1 MTPSTHP
8 AGYPSPVTKLPVRPR
23 RLRAAVVGG
32 GRGLLT
38 TGLVLLTAVVLATL
52 AAPWL
57 APFDPLAQGVGPR
70 LAGPSYEHWLGTDRF
85 GRDTASRVL
94 HGGRNTLL
102 QTGATM
108 LAVIAIGAAVGVA
121 VGLAGPRLDDLGR
134 RVIDGVVAFP
144 AVVVILAFVGLRGPS
159 LAAVLG
165 GALLVWWAPFARL
178 TRSLVRSALAEPS
191 AVAARALGASSAHL
205 LRTEVRPRLVG
216 PLAVLTAVGAGQLIA
231 TVAGLS
237 FLGMGAQPPAA
248 EWGAMLADA
257 RGAALTNPHLVLGPG
272 LAVLLTVFALTC
284 LGEGLRDVL
293 DRATQV
299 VAP

>member
-1 MTPSTHP
+1 MTFT
-8 AGYPSPVTKLPVRPR
+8 GR
-23 RLRAAVVGG
+23 

-38 TGLVLLTAVVLATL
+38 AGTVLLSVVVLGTL

-57 APFDPLAQGVGPR
+57 APFDPVAQGVGPR
-70 LAGPSYEHWLGTDRF
+70 LSPPDGEHWLGTDRF

-108 LAVIAIGAAVGVA
+108 LAVIVVGAAVGTA
-121 VGLAGPRLDDLGR
+121 VGLAGSRLDDLGR
-134 RVIDGVVAFP
+134 RLIDGVVAFP
-144 AVVVILAFVGLRGPS
+144 AVIVILAFVGLRGPS

-191 AVAARALGASSAHL
+191 AVAARALGASRTHL
-205 LRTEVRPRLVG
+205 LRTEVAPRLIG
-216 PLAVLTAVGAGQLIA
+216 PLAVLTAVEAGQLIA

-248 EWGAMLADA
+248 EWGAMLAEA
-257 RGAALTNPHLVLGPG
+257 RGAALSNPHLVLGPG
-272 LAVLLTVFALTC
+272 LAVLVTVFALTC
-284 LGEGLRDVL
+284 VGEGLRDVL
-293 DRATQV
+293 DRSTQA
-299 VAP
+299 VAA

>member
-1 MTPSTHP
+1 MT
-8 AGYPSPVTKLPVRPR
+8 R
-23 RLRAAVVGG
+23 

-38 TGLVLLTAVVLATL
+38 AGVVVLAVVVLTTL

-57 APFDPLAQGVGPR
+57 APFDPVAQGVGPR
-70 LAGPSYEHWLGTDRF
+70 MAAPGGVHWLGTDRF

-94 HGGRNTLL
+94 HGGRTTLL

-108 LAVIAIGAAVGVA
+108 LAVIAVGAAVGIA
-121 VGLAGPRLDDLGR
+121 IGLAGSRLDDLGR
-134 RVIDGVVAFP
+134 RLVDGIVAFP
-144 AVVVILAFVGLRGPS
+144 AVIVILAFVGLRGPS

-191 AVAARALGASSAHL
+191 AVAARALGASRAHL
-205 LRTEVRPRLVG
+205 LRTEVWPRLIG
-216 PLAVLTAVGAGQLIA
+216 PLAVLTAVEAGQLIA

-248 EWGAMLADA
+248 EWGAMLAEV
-257 RGAALTNPHLVLGPG
+257 RGVALSSPHLVLGPG
-272 LAVLLTVFALTC
+272 VAVLVTVFALTC
-284 LGEGLRDVL
+284 VGEGLRDVL
-293 DRATQV
+293 DRATLA
-299 VAP
+299 VAR

>member
-1 MTPSTHP
+1 MRP
-8 AGYPSPVTKLPVRPR
+8 AGR
-23 RLRAAVVGG
+23 RLLAVGG
-32 GRGLLT
+32 
-38 TGLVLLTAVVLATL
+38 VLLAAVVLATL

-57 APFDPLAQGVGPR
+57 APFDPAAQGVGPR
-70 LAGPSYEHWLGTDRF
+70 TAPPDSAHWLGTDRF

-94 HGGRNTLL
+94 HGGQNTLL

-108 LAVIAIGAAVGVA
+108 LAVIAIGAVVGTA

-144 AVVVILAFVGLRGPS
+144 AVIVILAFVGLRGPS

-191 AVAARALGASSAHL
+191 AVTARALGAGRGHL
-205 LRTEVRPRLVG
+205 LRTEVAPRLAG
-216 PLAVLTAVGAGQLIA
+216 PLAVLTAVEAGQLIA

-248 EWGAMLADA
+248 EWGAMLAEA
-257 RGAALTNPHLVLGPG
+257 RGAALSSPHLVLGPG
-272 LAVLLTVFALTC
+272 LAVLVTVFALTC
-284 LGEGLRDVL
+284 VGEGLRDVL
-293 DRATQV
+293 DRSTQA
-299 VAP
+299 VAA

>member
-1 MTPSTHP
+1 
-8 AGYPSPVTKLPVRPR
+8 VTVTGLPVRPQ
-23 RLRAAVVGG
+23 RLRAAVAGR

-38 TGLVLLTAVVLATL
+38 VGVVLLAAVVLATL
-52 AAPWL
+52 AAPLL
-57 APFDPLAQGVGPR
+57 APFDPAAQGVGPR
-70 LAGPSYEHWLGTDRF
+70 LAPPGGEHWLGTDRF

-94 HGGRNTLL
+94 HGGQNTLL

-108 LAVIAIGAAVGVA
+108 LAVIAIGAAVGAA
-121 VGLAGPRLDDLGR
+121 VGLAGPWLDDMGR
-134 RVIDGVVAFP
+134 RFVDGVVAFP
-144 AVVVILAFVGLRGPS
+144 AVIVILAFVGLRGPS
-159 LAAVLG
+159 LTAVLG

-191 AVAARALGASSAHL
+191 AVAARALGASRVHL

-216 PLAVLTAVGAGQLIA
+216 PLAVLAAVEAGQLIA

-248 EWGAMLADA
+248 EWGAMLAEA
-257 RGAALTNPHLVLGPG
+257 RGAALANPHLVLGPG

-284 LGEGLRDVL
+284 IGEGLRDVL

-299 VAP
+299 VAR